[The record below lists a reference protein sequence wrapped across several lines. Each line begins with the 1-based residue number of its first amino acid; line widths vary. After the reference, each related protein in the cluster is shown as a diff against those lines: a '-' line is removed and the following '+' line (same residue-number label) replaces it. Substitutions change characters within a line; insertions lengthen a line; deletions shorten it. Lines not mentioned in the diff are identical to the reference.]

1 MHKDGQINLILFE
14 EHFLRLCR
22 YASFGI
28 HKDKEKHIK
37 ISKCGSH
44 LVLEHIIANEMKR
57 KTVSSL
63 LTRQW
68 ISSKNIFIVHNM
80 WNDLSGCDT
89 VVWKSR
95 LWNSN
100 ETGRLFRMSVL
111 GSYQGCLPNV
121 IIKVNQKGFAK
132 TNIRLGSEHLET
144 RWSLTAKRR
153 TPFLQNRWNGS

>member
-1 MHKDGQINLILFE
+1 MQERELLSTQPQLPTVAMTLWHKDARVGQIYLVQVQIQMHKDGQINLILFE

-63 LTRQW
+63 LTRQ
-68 ISSKNIFIVHNM
+68 
-80 WNDLSGCDT
+80 
-89 VVWKSR
+89 
-95 LWNSN
+95 
-100 ETGRLFRMSVL
+100 
-111 GSYQGCLPNV
+111 
-121 IIKVNQKGFAK
+121 
-132 TNIRLGSEHLET
+132 
-144 RWSLTAKRR
+144 
-153 TPFLQNRWNGS
+153 